1 MQRAGTMV
9 MLRVVLL
16 GMLVFGLAA
25 CAAKPPIDPILGA
38 KLSAEPPPPLGGASL
53 AKARD
58 ELRRAERELVHF
70 QKTLVSLRQRS
81 DVDGHN
87 RFRRTVW
94 EHLVQ
99 QVDPLLARAWPS
111 EHLELAALDAQLRLM
126 KVEVLLQMGHPLLCQ
141 RAINDI
147 RRRFPDTNRILV
159 TAPTAGDATLEEAL
173 MAVQL
178 RRYEYPILRK
188 SRRTGAVKGRT

>member
-1 MQRAGTMV
+1 MPQPVTNAMGRLTLVA
-9 MLRVVLL
+9 VLVL
-16 GMLVFGLAA
+16 GFVA
-25 CAAKPPIDPILGA
+25 CAAKPPVDPILGP

-58 ELRRAERELVHF
+58 ELLRAERELIHF
-70 QKTLVSLRQRS
+70 QKTLVSLRLRS

-87 RFRRTVW
+87 RFRRYVW

-99 QVDPLLARAWPS
+99 QVDPMLARAWPS

-147 RRRFPDTNRILV
+147 RRRFPDTERIVV
-159 TAPTAGDATLEEAL
+159 TTPTAGDATLEEAL
-173 MAVQL
+173 MAVQV
-178 RRYEYPILRK
+178 RRYQYPILKKPRP
-188 SRRTGAVKGRT
+188 TGAVKRRT

>member
-1 MQRAGTMV
+1 MRQPMTSV
-9 MLRVVLL
+9 MGRLTLVVVLVL
-16 GMLVFGLAA
+16 GFAA
-25 CAAKPPIDPILGA
+25 CAAKPPVDPILGPR
-38 KLSAEPPPPLGGASL
+38 LSAEPPPPLGGASL

-58 ELRRAERELVHF
+58 ELLRAERELVHF

-87 RFRRTVW
+87 RFRRHVW
-94 EHLVQ
+94 AHLVQ
-99 QVDPLLARAWPS
+99 RVDPMLARAWPS

-147 RRRFPDTNRILV
+147 RRRFPDTERILV

-188 SRRTGAVKGRT
+188 SRPTGAAKG